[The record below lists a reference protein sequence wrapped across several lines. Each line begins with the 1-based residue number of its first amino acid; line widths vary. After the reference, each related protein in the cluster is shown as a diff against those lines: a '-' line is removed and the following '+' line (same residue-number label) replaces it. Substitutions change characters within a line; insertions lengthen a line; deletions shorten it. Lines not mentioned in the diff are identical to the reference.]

1 MSRLSFSSASSQVVK
16 GRGEDKCQRLRKS
29 VITTI
34 SWHHFVWHVLLW
46 MTACQPFYFNPLPPS
61 MHLHAHLCEWAI
73 CRLYVFGCLVRCYTA
88 HLVFRSTA
96 VRYRAGLISGAEL
109 AVVGG
114 VLKGLHCVV
123 IAPLSLCC
131 TLPLPPPFHTLF
143 FCHASTQ
150 LDFGHVPLK
159 RNCFC
164 SEENTPK
171 CTVNKRKR

>member
-1 MSRLSFSSASSQVVK
+1 MSEATQVCNYYHLAAPFCVTCVIVNDCVPASLFISA
-16 GRGEDKCQRLRKS
+16 
-29 VITTI
+29 
-34 SWHHFVWHVLLW
+34 
-46 MTACQPFYFNPLPPS
+46 PPPCTCTHTCAS
-61 MHLHAHLCEWAI
+61 EWAI
-73 CRLYVFGCLVRCYTA
+73 CRLCVFGCLVRCYTA
-88 HLVFRSTA
+88 HLVFRPTA

-164 SEENTPK
+164 SEENTQK